1 MSKRSGVR
9 LLLVLAISL
18 SAVPA
23 FAGSAVVGSVAGS
36 LNTSVGGQ
44 AVLPHTVI
52 FSGDT
57 LQVKDG
63 AAVLALDNGN
73 RVALGRDTVAA
84 FMRNNDAVTIVLTE
98 GNVSLFHPDGKNA
111 VKVQAGNVTVEPVPG
126 FKTLGDVAMANGTVL
141 VTAKDGSLRVNDN
154 GRTIEVAKGKTIAL
168 TPKAA
173 RAPQAGGSQK
183 LGGGST
189 TADWVAV
196 GAGGTAAILAGIAL
210 SRAGDAKNNA
220 LSATSAANAATSAAA
235 AADSDAVLATSAA
248 TMANATANSVGCALN
263 DLGVATGTTGDNTS
277 NPSPYIPV
285 SPNTCPPVT
294 ATPF

>member
-18 SAVPA
+18 LSVPA

-36 LNTSVGGQ
+36 LNASVGGQ

-63 AAVLALDNGN
+63 AAVLALDSGN

-84 FMRNNDAVTIVLTE
+84 FMRNNDAVTVVLTE

-111 VKVQAGNVTVEPVPG
+111 VKVQAGNVTVEPVSG
-126 FKTLGDVAMANGTVL
+126 FKTLGDVAMMNGTIV
-141 VTAKDGSLRVNDN
+141 VTAKDGTLRVNEN
-154 GRTIEVAKGKTIAL
+154 GRTVEVAKGKTIAL
-168 TPKAA
+168 TPKTA

-183 LGGGST
+183 LGG
-189 TADWVAV
+189 APAWVDY
-196 GAGGTAAILAGIAL
+196 AILAVASAGLGFGIA
-210 SRAGDAKNNA
+210 GWDKAKNADSNA
-220 LSATSAANAATSAAA
+220 ISATSAAVAAGSEAAAATSTAT
-235 AADSDAVLATSAA
+235 LALSAA
-248 TMANATANSVGCALN
+248 TTAAANANSTGCALN
-263 DLGVATGTTGDNTS
+263 DIAESIGVT
-277 NPSPYIPV
+277 PSPYTPTGGQTCAPY
-285 SPNTCPPVT
+285 SPAHPIVQ
-294 ATPF
+294 